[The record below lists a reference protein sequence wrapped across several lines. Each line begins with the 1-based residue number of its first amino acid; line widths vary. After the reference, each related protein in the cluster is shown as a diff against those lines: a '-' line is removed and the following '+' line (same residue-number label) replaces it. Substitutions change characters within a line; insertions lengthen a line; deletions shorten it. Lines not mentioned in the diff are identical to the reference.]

1 MSPAIVFGAVFGGVF
16 LAFVLVVLAFA
27 KPKSRS
33 EVEDRLRRAG
43 DRDRGRLAPA
53 REPRAK
59 TAPLRVLEE
68 RLKPFAVERLTEER
82 ESALSKQ
89 LKQAGDYSTTPAQ
102 FVTRQLV
109 MALLLPLAFWL
120 VNWGVLQ
127 LDLAV
132 GVAGTALSVFG
143 GYRLPAS
150 RMAQKI
156 QRRQQAILKQLPTTL
171 DLLTTCVEA
180 GMSLQAGMQKVVE
193 RMKPQPL
200 KDELERTLKEI
211 QLGRSRGD
219 ALRDLGR
226 RVGLK
231 ELNSVAIAMVQAETM
246 GASIAKT
253 LRVQSA
259 VMREARWQQA
269 QEQAQKAPLKLV
281 FPVTFLIFPTIF
293 IIIFGPL
300 IISIVTGKV

>member
-1 MSPAIVFGAVFGGVF
+1 MSPAIVFAVVFGGVF
-16 LAFVLVVLAFA
+16 LAFVMVVLAFA

-33 EVEDRLRRAG
+33 QVEERLKRTG
-43 DRDRGRLAPA
+43 DRERLAPS

-68 RLKPFAVERLTEER
+68 RLKPFAVERLTAAR
-82 ESALSKQ
+82 ESALAKQ
-89 LKQAGDYSTTPAQ
+89 LKEAGDYQTTPAQ

-109 MALLLPLAFWL
+109 MAIVMPVAFWL
-120 VNWGVLQ
+120 VNWGALQ
-127 LDLAV
+127 LSLTV
-132 GVAGTALSVFG
+132 GIAGTVLAVFG

-150 RMAQKI
+150 RLAQKI
-156 QRRQQAILKQLPTTL
+156 ERRQQAVLRQLPTTL

-180 GMSLQAGMQKVVE
+180 GMSLQSALQKVVE
-193 RMKPQPL
+193 RMKPHPL
-200 KDELERTLKEI
+200 KDELERTLKEM

-219 ALRDLGR
+219 ALRDIGR

-293 IIIFGPL
+293 IIIFAPL

>member
-1 MSPAIVFGAVFGGVF
+1 VPPLVVFGVVFAGIF
-16 LAFVLVVLAFA
+16 LAFVLVILAFA
-27 KPKSRS
+27 KPQSRTQ
-33 EVEDRLRRAG
+33 VEERLKRTG
-43 DRDRGRLAPA
+43 ERDRFWPA

-68 RLKPFAVERLTEER
+68 RLKPFAVERLTEEK
-82 ESALSKQ
+82 ESALSRQ
-89 LKQAGDYSTTPAQ
+89 LRMAGDYDTTPAR
-102 FVTRQLV
+102 FVTRQLI
-109 MALLLPLAFWL
+109 MALLLPVAFWL
-120 VNWGVLQ
+120 VNWGALQ
-127 LDLAV
+127 LELAV
-132 GVAGTALSVFG
+132 GIVGTIVAVFA

-150 RMAQKI
+150 RLAQRI
-156 QRRQQAILKQLPTTL
+156 ERRQNAILRQLPTTL

-180 GMSLQAGMQKVVE
+180 GMSLQSALQKVAE
-193 RMKPQPL
+193 RMKPHPL
-200 KDELERTLKEI
+200 RDELERTLKEV
-211 QLGRSRGD
+211 QLGRSRGE

-253 LRVQSA
+253 LRVQSG
-259 VMREARWQQA
+259 VIREARWQQA
-269 QEQAQKAPLKLV
+269 QEQAQKAPLKMV
-281 FPVTFLIFPTIF
+281 FPITFLIFPVIF